1 MKILV
6 TGGTGYIGSHTVV
19 ELQNQGHQVEIL
31 DNLFNSKITVLDKIN
46 QITGQTP
53 VFQKIDL
60 LDYQKMR
67 ELFAS
72 THFDAVIHFAG
83 LKAVAESIEQ
93 PLRYYENNVTGTL
106 NLLKCMAEFKVNR
119 IIFSSSATVYGS
131 TNSGKLDE
139 SMTTG
144 IGITN
149 PYGETKHVI
158 EKILESEATSRPE
171 LSVVILR
178 YFNPVGAHISGLLG
192 EDPNGIPNNLMP
204 VVMRVAE
211 GKIKELQIYGDDYNT
226 PDGTCIRDY
235 IHVVDLAIGHIKA
248 LEKVSEKTDV
258 YIYNLGSGEGTSVLQ
273 LVNTF
278 ESVNKVPIPYKIVP
292 RRSGDVATCY
302 ANADKAYK
310 ELNWRTT
317 KSIEDMC
324 RDTWNWQSKNPNGY
338 N

>member
-46 QITGQTP
+46 QITGQAP
-53 VFQKIDL
+53 VFHQVDL

-67 ELFAS
+67 ELFGS

-144 IGITN
+144 VGITN
-149 PYGETKHVI
+149 PYGETKYVI
-158 EKILESEATSRPE
+158 EKILESEAIARPE

-235 IHVVDLAIGHIKA
+235 IHVVDLAKGHLAALKA
-248 LEKVSEKTDV
+248 TDTPGTKV
-258 YIYNLGSGEGTSVLQ
+258 YNLGSGKGSSVLEIIKA
-273 LVNTF
+273 F
-278 ESVNKVPIPYKIVP
+278 EDASGKPLPHRISD
-292 RRSGDVATCY
+292 RRPGDLAEIFADPSKAKRELDWQTELTVAD
-302 ANADKAYK
+302 A
-310 ELNWRTT
+310 
-317 KSIEDMC
+317 M
-324 RDTWNWQSKNPNGY
+324 RDTINFLNNQK
-338 N
+338 